1 MNCQDDYPMDKIND
15 FLINC
20 GKSDSPREL
29 SIRIIEYME
38 KIISYDQAR
47 IYFLDQKNVIIGEI
61 LLGVD
66 KRWMNVY
73 KDYFSQILDGRYS
86 VAKLVSKS
94 NFCSVK
100 NIDYTVCLE
109 DEFVRDYIRPQRI
122 FNNISFALSDQHGIV
137 RKLLMFDRTGKEAYS
152 KRDLNIFAIIMPLL
166 QNLHKNY
173 YIQPKW
179 EDDFSVNGERSESIL
194 TRRESEIAMMI
205 KDGFT
210 PERIAQGLFM
220 SCATVYKHIEHI
232 HKKLNVSNRQE
243 LILKLLHMTTFEKRT
258 EDKSALPAL

>member
-1 MNCQDDYPMDKIND
+1 MNCQGDDLMNNIND
-15 FLINC
+15 FLIDC

-29 SIRIIEYME
+29 SVKIIECME
-38 KIISYDQAR
+38 KIIPYDQAR

-66 KRWMNVY
+66 KRWMNAY

-86 VAKLVSKS
+86 VTKMLSKNS
-94 NFCSVK
+94 FCSVK
-100 NIDYTVCLE
+100 NIDYTVCLN

-122 FNNISFALSDQHGIV
+122 LNNISFALRDQHGII
-137 RKLLMFDRTGKEAYS
+137 RKLLMFDRTGKVGYS
-152 KRDLNIFAIIMPLL
+152 KQDLTIFAKIMPLL

-173 YIQPKW
+173 YIQPKS
-179 EDDFSVNGERSESIL
+179 EDEFSFNGEKPTSIL
-194 TRRESEIAMMI
+194 TKRESEIAMMI

-210 PERIAQGLFM
+210 PERIAQALFM

-232 HKKLNVSNRQE
+232 HKKLHVSNRQE
-243 LILKLLHMTTFEKRT
+243 LILKLLHMSLFEIQAAN
-258 EDKSALPAL
+258 S